1 MHLPSRNQNFSQ
13 LNCLILLEN
22 SEWAVLLLVL
32 QSHMPLCFQLCS
44 RKNSNNYVKVRLAV
58 KELAQGG
65 KKSVDFTVCS
75 NGLKWAVT
83 LQTSLP
89 SLRTVFAPII
99 LQKFSSTKSKT
110 NLNNSTVTSF
120 SKTLVVW
127 NLKESIHL
135 LKVWKDRNMWRGGQ
149 SARVAALIT
158 NPMTSS
164 ADTVISTSNTYGE
177 DIACFLLSLLDSLST
192 NSLVKQITNICNRC
206 ALHHDLFSS
215 SNKKSAQL
223 PQKNAEIF

>member
-1 MHLPSRNQNFSQ
+1 MGLKTVMHLPLRNQNSSQ

-32 QSHMPLCFQLCS
+32 QSHMSLCFQLCS
-44 RKNSNNYVKVRLAV
+44 RKNSNNYVKVGLAV

-65 KKSVDFTVCS
+65 KKKSVDFTVCS

-83 LQTSLP
+83 FQTSLP
-89 SLRTVFAPII
+89 SLHTVFAPIV
-99 LQKFSSTKSKT
+99 LQEFSSAKSKT

-120 SKTLVVW
+120 CKTLVVW
-127 NLKESIHL
+127 SLKESVHM
-135 LKVWKDRNMWRGGQ
+135 LKVWKDGNIQRGEQ
-149 SARVAALIT
+149 PARLAALIT

-177 DIACFLLSLLDSLST
+177 DIACFLLSLLASWST
-192 NSLVKQITNICNRC
+192 NSLVKQITNICNGC

-215 SNKKSAQL
+215 SNKKSA
-223 PQKNAEIF
+223 